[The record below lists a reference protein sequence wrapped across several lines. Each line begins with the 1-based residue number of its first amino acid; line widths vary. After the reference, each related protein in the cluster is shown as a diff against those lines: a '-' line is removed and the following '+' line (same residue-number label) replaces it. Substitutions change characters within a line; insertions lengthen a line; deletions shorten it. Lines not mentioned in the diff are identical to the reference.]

1 MSIYAVNGKEPVAA
15 WIESRDPEAVTSS
28 KATDLIGTN
37 HGTLTSMDLTADPD
51 TARIADTGA
60 GGVRALAF
68 DGSNDY
74 VNIPHNSVLNP
85 GSSAFSIS
93 CWIKPQNA
101 NQYGPILQ
109 KRNSDGGIGQLFAL
123 AVATSGF
130 DATVGKKVS
139 FSLLWNST
147 SVVRSSHTTAD
158 VADGTWHHVVAVWT
172 GSAIQ
177 IWVDGANQSL
187 TSEASTGT
195 VSVGMNPSGAL
206 RLGVNTPSGGLYYT
220 GRVDDVRLFHGYQL
234 DADDI
239 AYLGQSR
246 GIVAATGKKR
256 PRINGSLI
264 NSGLCRS
271 SI

>member
-1 MSIYAVNGKEPVAA
+1 MSVYAVNSKEPIAA

-51 TARIADTGA
+51 TARIADTDA

-74 VNIPHNSVLNP
+74 VTIPHASVLNP

-93 CWIKPQNA
+93 CWIKPPNS

-109 KRNSDGGIGQLFAL
+109 KRNADGGIGQLYAL

-130 DATVGKKVS
+130 DATVGKKIS

-158 VADGTWHHVVAVWT
+158 VADGNWHHVVAVWN
-172 GSAIQ
+172 GSAIK
-177 IWVDGANQSL
+177 IYVDGVDRAL

-195 VSVGMNPSGAL
+195 ISVGMSPSGAL
-206 RLGVNTPSGGLYYT
+206 RLGANVPGGFHYT
-220 GRVDDVRLFHGYQL
+220 GRQDDLRLFFGYQL

-239 AYLGQSR
+239 AYLYSSGSGRGRIAVTPDSRRRRQS
-246 GIVAATGKKR
+246 V
-256 PRINGSLI
+256 
-264 NSGLCRS
+264 SGGVL
-271 SI
+271 